1 MVFSELLQTITS
13 ALDNSSAK
21 NIKKHNSKPINELQQ
36 GMLLLQ
42 KRRNDIHKLSKS
54 PLMES
59 MSSSMKKWTDG
70 ENKLKNLSKK
80 ELDSLKQMES
90 DFNKDLSSYSQ
101 EYKNFMEN
109 YYKAVKEVETCK
121 TNCLKNIPT
130 SDPAYSYKRQACSA
144 GCDIKGPYVSKC
156 EDTFTKSRLNQESCS
171 AAVQGKC
178 IDGVVQLNADTYI
191 DDMNRADSNNITIRK
206 GCCACGGGGGGPP
219 SAKVRGKTIKN
230 CNNLPAAFGY
240 SGSDGNYIKNACLTA
255 PIASP
260 ESNANLY
267 KQYEKLTSSNKGLI
281 EKAEK
286 IFNKINQFNK
296 LNGDLDITMKSQR
309 DQLKD
314 NLDEYSTVYLKLQN
328 SKTQGTVTID
338 AQVEDIDLKENN
350 QLFQLGI
357 WGSLAILL
365 LLVTLD
371 KLKK

>member
-1 MVFSELLQTITS
+1 ITS

-21 NIKKHNSKPINELQQ
+21 NIKKHNSRPINELQQ

-59 MSSSMKKWTDG
+59 MSSSMKKWTNG
-70 ENKLKNLSKK
+70 ENNLKNLSKK
-80 ELDSLKQMES
+80 ELDALKQMET

-109 YYKAVKEVETCK
+109 YYNAVKQVETCK
-121 TNCLKNIPT
+121 TNCLQNIPT
-130 SDPAYSYKRQACSA
+130 SDPQYSYKRQACSA

-178 IDGVVQLNADTYI
+178 IDGLVQLGADSYV

-240 SGSDGNYIKNACLTA
+240 SGSQGDIIKNACLTA

-286 IFNKINQFNK
+286 IFNKITQFNK
-296 LNGDLDITMKSQR
+296 LNGDLDMTMKSQR

-338 AQVEDIDLKENN
+338 AQVEDIDLKESN
-350 QLFQLGI
+350 QMFQLGI

>member
-80 ELDSLKQMES
+80 ELDALKQMET

-178 IDGVVQLNADTYI
+178 IDGNVQLGADSYV

-219 SAKVRGKTIKN
+219 SAEVRGKTIKN

-240 SGSDGNYIKNACLTA
+240 SGSQGAFIKNACLTA

-296 LNGDLDITMKSQR
+296 LNGDLDMTMKSQR

-338 AQVEDIDLKENN
+338 AQVEDIDLKESN

>member
-13 ALDNSSAK
+13 ALDNSGAK

-36 GMLLLQ
+36 GMFLLQ
-42 KRRNDIHKLSKS
+42 KRRNDINKLSKS

-59 MSSSMKKWTDG
+59 MTSSMKKWSDG
-70 ENKLKNLSKK
+70 ENKLKELSKK
-80 ELDSLKQMES
+80 ELDSLKDMES
-90 DFNKDLSSYSQ
+90 KFNKDLSSYSL

-121 TNCLKNIPT
+121 ANCLKNNPT
-130 SDPAYSYKRQACSA
+130 SDTNYSFKRQACSG
-144 GCDIKGPYVSKC
+144 GCDIKGPYVSEC
-156 EDTFTKSRLNQESCS
+156 ENTFTKSRLNQESCTT
-171 AAVQGKC
+171 AVQGKC
-178 IDGVVQLNADTYI
+178 IDGVVQLNADSYI
-191 DDMNRADSNNITIRK
+191 DDINRADSNNITLRK

-219 SAKVRGKTIKN
+219 GAKIRGKNIKSCDN
-230 CNNLPAAFGY
+230 MAAAFGF
-240 SGSDGNYIKNACLTA
+240 SGSNSAMVKNACLTA

-267 KQYEKLTSSNKGLI
+267 KQYAKLTSSNKGLI

-286 IFNKINQFNK
+286 IFEKINNFNK

-309 DQLKD
+309 DQLRD

-328 SKTQGTVTID
+328 SKTHGNVTID
-338 AQVEDIDLKENN
+338 AQVEDIDLKESN